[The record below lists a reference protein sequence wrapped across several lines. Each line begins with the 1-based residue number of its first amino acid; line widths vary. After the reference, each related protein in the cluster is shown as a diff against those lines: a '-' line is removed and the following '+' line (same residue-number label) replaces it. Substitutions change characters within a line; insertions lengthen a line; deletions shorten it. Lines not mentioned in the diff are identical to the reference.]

1 MAGQLAASGFEL
13 LRWRG
18 LAAEISLK
26 EDVTAG
32 RAQVE
37 WLLGSRGSFAKRLLR
52 RAVVRGLNP
61 YCGHSFL
68 AVARRA

>member
-1 MAGQLAASGFEL
+1 
-13 LRWRG
+13 
-18 LAAEISLK
+18 
-26 EDVTAG
+26 VG
-32 RAQVE
+32 RAQFA
-37 WLLGSRGSFAKRLLR
+37 WLLGSRGSLLKRLLR